1 MCFKFLYTRFLY
13 LMIPLII
20 LSAGVVK
27 GGNKV
32 VILVNKGSFASVEK
46 AASGEKEVNFRD
58 SDLLD
63 DRACTECFAATELK
77 NFLVRVT
84 DLKEGDI
91 TITSVNKLPENADLF
106 ILGSVKSNPLVKD
119 GDVKFETEQ
128 SFKISVKTD
137 KNRLITRIQ
146 GADRIG
152 TLYGVYSYLDRL
164 GIHFYG
170 LGDKGTVY
178 PKVPVSLIEGLNIIE
193 NPSFLTRGFHATQAR
208 GSLEFFLWMARN
220 KLNLWTFEEPDVLF
234 LKKLGIK
241 LIGGGHIIQSKFLNP
256 GGRYPYNHP
265 RFSGDENN
273 PADPYPV
280 SATYQGDVDKNDTLS
295 YFEAH
300 PEWYG
305 LRNGKRSSNLPEWA
319 GDNICTS
326 NSDAKNELAKNFI
339 NCLID
344 GEWKNAD
351 LINLWML
358 DEGNWCEC
366 DACKQ
371 KGNFTDRL
379 FDFQNVVLNKIHEAR
394 KQGRLKRDVQIV
406 SLAYHETLAPP
417 THSLPEGF
425 DYKNF
430 ALTFFPIERC
440 YVHTLADP
448 ACTEING
455 PILRDYNSWTQGE
468 DRFYK
473 GSLFIGEYYN
483 VSYFQTLPLL
493 FTRMMKTDIPWY
505 YKTGARHFH
514 YMHTPTRLWGTW
526 TLNQHL
532 LSRLLWNVNINADS
546 VVETYFKKY
555 YPTTTEP
562 TRQFYRHLELATANF
577 KPFKQYAGTAKYSIR
592 RQLKE
597 LPKNENAEIFSLD
610 HLHYEPFHPVLNDG
624 LDVVEMLDEF
634 QQARKYLDQAML
646 ICNDSLER
654 QRLLEDERRFAYGED
669 MMEFHYHIIR
679 TALLHQQHKPE
690 MARHEFQA
698 VATYAEKLKGITDLI
713 QVSSVGSAIKNGYEA
728 TYLTM
733 VYDYFNQIYGNRK

>member
-1 MCFKFLYTRFLY
+1 M
-13 LMIPLII
+13 
-20 LSAGVVK
+20 
-27 GGNKV
+27 
-32 VILVNKGSFASVEK
+32 
-46 AASGEKEVNFRD
+46 
-58 SDLLD
+58 
-63 DRACTECFAATELK
+63 
-77 NFLVRVT
+77 
-84 DLKEGDI
+84 
-91 TITSVNKLPENADLF
+91 
-106 ILGSVKSNPLVKD
+106 
-119 GDVKFETEQ
+119 
-128 SFKISVKTD
+128 
-137 KNRLITRIQ
+137 
-146 GADRIG
+146 
-152 TLYGVYSYLDRL
+152 
-164 GIHFYG
+164 
-170 LGDKGTVY
+170 
-178 PKVPVSLIEGLNIIE
+178 
-193 NPSFLTRGFHATQAR
+193 
-208 GSLEFFLWMARN
+208 
-220 KLNLWTFEEPDVLF
+220 
-234 LKKLGIK
+234 
-241 LIGGGHIIQSKFLNP
+241 
-256 GGRYPYNHP
+256 
-265 RFSGDENN
+265 
-273 PADPYPV
+273 
-280 SATYQGDVDKNDTLS
+280 
-295 YFEAH
+295 
-300 PEWYG
+300 
-305 LRNGKRSSNLPEWA
+305 PEWA

-326 NSDAKNELAKNFI
+326 NAGAKKELAKNFI

-351 LINLWML
+351 LVNLWML

-366 DACKQ
+366 EACKQ
-371 KGNFTDRL
+371 IGNFTDRL
-379 FDFQNVVLNKIHEAR
+379 FDLQNVVLNMIREAR
-394 KQGRLKRDVQIV
+394 KQGRLKRDVEIV

-417 THSLPEGF
+417 THPLPEGF

-448 ACTEING
+448 TCTEING

-468 DRFYK
+468 GRFYK

-546 VVETYFKKY
+546 VVDTYFKKY
-555 YPTTTEP
+555 YPTTTEL
-562 TRQFYRHLELATANF
+562 TREFYHHLELATANF

-610 HLHYEPFHPVLNDG
+610 HLHYEPFHPALNDG

-634 QQARKYLDQAML
+634 QQARKYLDQAMF
-646 ICNDSLER
+646 ICNDSLEQ

-679 TALLHQQHKPE
+679 TALFHQHHKTE
-690 MARHEFQA
+690 LARHEFQS
-698 VATYAEKLKGITDLI
+698 VVSYADKLKGITDLI

-733 VYDYFNQIYGNRK
+733 VYDYFNQIYGTGK